1 MTPSFSHANRLPD
14 RFWESK
20 YKPRYVLP
28 WAFMTAFWIISP
40 LMCVIIRFY
49 LQRENRRRQQLLA
62 ERDSDSDQ
70 DEVVDTGSEIVKIGD
85 RDLDCTDREN
95 LKFVYP
101 L

>member
-1 MTPSFSHANRLPD
+1 MLMLTLRD

-85 RDLDCTDREN
+85 HDLDCTDREN